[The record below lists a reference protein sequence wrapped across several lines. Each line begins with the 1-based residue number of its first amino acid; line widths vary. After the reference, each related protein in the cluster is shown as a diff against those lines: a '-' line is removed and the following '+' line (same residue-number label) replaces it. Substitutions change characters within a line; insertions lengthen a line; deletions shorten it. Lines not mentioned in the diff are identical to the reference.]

1 MTPLLFSL
9 LLPLAAGLLAFL
21 TRRVRLIGGLLA
33 VACGVVGLLLTTGLP
48 AAQTASLPLD
58 LSVEMSAVSRLFLLA
73 VWFILALFGLLELA
87 QPGRSFVLPA
97 VLGATGLAGAA
108 LVVQPLSLAVLALQ
122 LAALLM
128 VFPALQGPARRPW
141 GSLGYLSTT
150 ILAGAGA
157 QLGLWLAEFYVLN
170 PEPDTAR
177 TVAMLFAVVAALTLA
192 LAPLHSWLPR
202 LADAAP
208 YQVTA
213 WAGMVG
219 QLAVIAVFLRL
230 LAAYDWL
237 LTVTPLIYVFILGGL
252 LSMTLAGGLALA
264 ASTPRYWFA
273 YAMVYSVGLAAVGL
287 GLFTLQGVEGAALAF
302 LSRIVAI
309 IVAAAGFRAV
319 PQLSIAWD
327 DLRSLAS
334 HRLPAAIALA
344 CAGSIFA
351 GIPPFAGFPATW
363 LVYRAAYTA
372 APQLALLMAPGTAL
386 LGLSVV
392 RLLTTLFQPPL
403 DAEASPPPRRQ
414 PPPPPLSRR
423 LTLYIVLLVALA
435 VGLGLF
441 PQTALTP
448 ISAALATLRVLP

>member
-1 MTPLLFSL
+1 MNSLLLSL
-9 LLPLAAGLLAFL
+9 LLPLATGLLAFL
-21 TRRVRLIGGLLA
+21 TRRVRLIGALLA
-33 VACGVVGLLLTTGLP
+33 VACGVICLVLTAGAPLTQATSL
-48 AAQTASLPLD
+48 TADLGLD
-58 LSVEMSAVSRLFLLA
+58 LSPVARLVLLGLWLML
-73 VWFILALFGLLELA
+73 VLFGLLELA
-87 QPGRSFVLPA
+87 QPGRSFVIPA

-108 LVVQPLSLAVLALQ
+108 LVVEPLSIAVLALQ
-122 LAALLM
+122 LAAMLM

-141 GSLGYLSTT
+141 GSLGYLSITV
-150 ILAGAGA
+150 LAGAGA
-157 QLGLWLAEFYVLN
+157 QMGLWLAEFYTQN
-170 PEPDTAR
+170 PEPDNAR
-177 TVAMLFAVVAALTLA
+177 TAAMLFALVAALTLA

-219 QLAVIAVFLRL
+219 QLAIVGVFVRL

-252 LSMTLAGGLALA
+252 LSMTLAGAFALA

-273 YAMVYSVGLAAVGL
+273 YAMTYTAGLAAVGL
-287 GLFTLQGVEGAALAF
+287 GLFSLQGIEGAALALF
-302 LSRIVAI
+302 SRVVAI

-327 DLRSLAS
+327 DLRGLAS

-351 GIPPFAGFPATW
+351 GIPPFVGFPATW

-372 APQLALLMAPGTAL
+372 APQLALLMVPGTAL

-392 RLLTTLFQPPL
+392 RLLTLLFQPTPE
-403 DAEASPPPRRQ
+403 AEALKPPPRKA
-414 PPPPPLSRR
+414 PPPLSRR
-423 LTLYIVLLVALA
+423 LSLYILVLVALA
-435 VGLGLF
+435 VGMGLA
-441 PQTALTP
+441 PQTVLTP
-448 ISAALATLRVLP
+448 IQTALATLRFLP

>member
-1 MTPLLFSL
+1 MNVLLLSL

-21 TRRVRLIGGLLA
+21 TRRVRRLGGLVA
-33 VACGVVGLLLTTGLP
+33 VACGVACLVLTAALPSGPPLSLP
-48 AAQTASLPLD
+48 ADLSLD
-58 LSVEMSAVSRLFLLA
+58 LSPVVRLFLLA
-73 VWFILALFGLLELA
+73 LWVVLVLFGLLELA
-87 QPGRSFVLPA
+87 QPGRSFVMPA
-97 VLGATGLAGAA
+97 LLGATGLAGLA
-108 LVVQPLSLAVLALQ
+108 LVLQPLSLAVLALQ

-141 GSLGYLSTT
+141 GSLGYLSITV
-150 ILAGAGA
+150 LAGAGV
-157 QLGLWLAEFYVLN
+157 QLGLWLAEFYTLN

-177 TVAMLFAVVAALTLA
+177 TVAMLFALVAALTLG

-213 WAGMVG
+213 WAGTVG
-219 QLAVIAVFLRL
+219 QLAIVAVFLRL

-252 LSMTLAGGLALA
+252 LSMTLAGALALA

-273 YAMVYSVGLAAVGL
+273 YALVYSVGLASVGL
-287 GLFTLQGVEGAALAF
+287 GLFSQPGVEGAALAL
-302 LSRIVAI
+302 LSRTVAVI
-309 IVAAAGFRAV
+309 IAAAGFRAV

-351 GIPPFAGFPATW
+351 GIPPFVGFPATW

-372 APQLALLMAPGTAL
+372 APQLALLMVPGTAL

-392 RLLTTLFQPPL
+392 RLLTTLFQPTPQV
-403 DAEASPPPRRQ
+403 EAVAPPPRR
-414 PPPPPLSRR
+414 PPPPLSRR
-423 LTLYIVLLVALA
+423 LSLYILALVALA
-435 VGLGLF
+435 VGLGLV
-441 PQTALTP
+441 PQTALAP
-448 ISAALATLRVLP
+448 IQAALAALRFLS

>member
-1 MTPLLFSL
+1 MNPLLLSL
-9 LLPLAAGLLAFL
+9 ALPLAAGLLAFL
-21 TRRVRLIGGLLA
+21 TRRVRPVGALLA
-33 VACGVVGLLLTTGLP
+33 VACGLVCLILTASASLTQAVSLP
-48 AAQTASLPLD
+48 AD
-58 LSVEMSAVSRLFLLA
+58 LSLEGSSVGRLALLGLWLML
-73 VWFILALFGLLELA
+73 VLFGLLELA
-87 QPGRSFVLPA
+87 QPGRSFVIPA

-108 LVVQPLSLAVLALQ
+108 LVLQPLSLAVLALQ
-122 LAALLM
+122 LAGMLM

-141 GSLGYLSTT
+141 GSLGYLSITV
-150 ILAGAGA
+150 LAGAVA
-157 QLGLWLAEFYVLN
+157 QLGLWLAEFYTQN
-170 PEPDTAR
+170 PEPDNAR
-177 TVAMLFAVVAALTLA
+177 TAAMLFALVAALTLA

-219 QLAVIAVFLRL
+219 QLAIVGVFLRL

-252 LSMTLAGGLALA
+252 LSMTLAGALALA

-273 YAMVYSVGLAAVGL
+273 YAMTYTAGLAAVGL
-287 GLFTLQGVEGAALAF
+287 GLFSLQGVEGAALAF
-302 LSRIVAI
+302 LSRTVGI

-327 DLRSLAS
+327 DLRSLAN

-392 RLLTTLFQPPL
+392 RLLTTLFQPPP
-403 DAEASPPPRRQ
+403 DAAPVPPRGKA
-414 PPPPPLSRR
+414 PPPLSRR
-423 LTLYIVLLVALA
+423 LSVYIFALVALA
-435 VGLGLF
+435 VGLGLV
-441 PQTALTP
+441 PQAALTP
-448 ISAALATLRVLP
+448 IQGALTTLRFLP